1 MQITGKTKLLGI
13 IGNPI
18 EHSLSPVFQNSAIAS
33 LNLDYIYIP
42 FAIEKEHLGE
52 LFNTFKAVKIRGFN
66 VTIPHKENVLPFL
79 DHISET
85 AKIIGAVNTVWLTED
100 EQWHGTNTDIDG
112 FISPL
117 KSLHRDWSS
126 ITPLVLGNGGASR
139 AVIVGCSELGCKEI
153 RVVGRN
159 WEKLTQFQ
167 ASFTNTAL
175 KATISVYTWDQLTD
189 LIPDSQLIVN
199 TTPMGMYPHLS
210 ESPLDPSQEKLL
222 RKDAIA
228 YDLIYNP
235 RPTLFLQQAHRQGAI
250 IIDGSEMLVQQ
261 GAKAFEIWTKHHAPV
276 EVMRQSLLE
285 ILDSQ

>member
-18 EHSLSPVFQNSAIAS
+18 EHSMSPVFQNSAIAS
-33 LNLDYIYIP
+33 LNLDYIYVP
-42 FAIEKEHLGE
+42 FAVEKENLGE

-79 DHISET
+79 DYITET

-100 EQWHGTNTDIDG
+100 NQWHGTNTDIDG

-117 KSLHRDWSS
+117 KALNKDWESM
-126 ITPLVLGNGGASR
+126 TPLVLGNGGASR
-139 AVIVGCSELGCKEI
+139 AVIVGCRELGCKEI
-153 RVVGRN
+153 RVIGRN
-159 WEKLTQFQ
+159 LEKLTQFK
-167 ASFTNTAL
+167 ASFADTGL

-189 LIPDSQLIVN
+189 LIPHSQLIVN
-199 TTPMGMYPHLS
+199 TTPIGMYPHIS
-210 ESPLDPSQEKLL
+210 QSPLDTSQEKLISEG
-222 RKDAIA
+222 AIA

-235 RPTLFLQQAHRQGAI
+235 RPTLFLQQAHRQGGI

-261 GAKAFEIWTKHHAPV
+261 GAVAFEIWTKHIAPV
-276 EVMRQSLLE
+276 EVMRESLLE
-285 ILDSQ
+285 ILDNK